1 MSASATTA
9 APQRSAGINQW
20 DSPWLNG
27 KFLTGLI
34 ILVLSGLMGMVGG
47 LFWDNTMAT
56 AASAPTNLPPTWVE
70 EHSIMKTAGV
80 PEHPLGTESNGRDM
94 LAVMLVGTPRSLQV
108 GIIAA
113 GLGML
118 IGVVLGFSAGFLGG
132 WIDLLIRLVTD
143 SILTIPVL
151 SVLIV
156 IAAFLGYLDT
166 SNMGVLLGLFLWPGP
181 TRLLRAQVL
190 SMRERG
196 YIMMARLSGASGF
209 DIMFKEML
217 PNLLPY
223 LAASLTGNISGAI
236 LAATGLE
243 VLGLGPTRLPTLG
256 MTINYAIRS
265 SAIIRDMWWWWGIPV
280 VMLVIIFSSLWLITI
295 GLDEIANPRLR
306 GAKPQ

>member
-1 MSASATTA
+1 
-9 APQRSAGINQW
+9 
-20 DSPWLNG
+20 
-27 KFLTGLI
+27 
-34 ILVLSGLMGMVGG
+34 
-47 LFWDNTMAT
+47 MAT

-132 WIDLLIRLVTD
+132 WVDLIIRLVTD

-280 VMLVIIFSSLWLITI
+280 VMLVLIFSSLWLITI

>member
-1 MSASATTA
+1 MSASVATA
-9 APQRSAGINQW
+9 APQRSAGINRW

-34 ILVLSGLMGMVGG
+34 LLVISGLMGFVGG
-47 LFWDNTMAT
+47 FFWDNSMAT
-56 AASAPTNLPPTWVE
+56 AASAPTNLPPAWVQ

-113 GLGML
+113 GLGMF
-118 IGVVLGFSAGFLGG
+118 IGVILGFTAGFLGG
-132 WIDLLIRLVTD
+132 PLDLIIRLITD
-143 SILTIPVL
+143 SVLTIPVL

-280 VMLVIIFSSLWLITI
+280 VMLVIIFSALWLITI

-306 GAKPQ
+306 GAKAQ